1 MRIALCLQGLS
12 SGYNE
17 KNNPVSSLPCL
28 ESIKSNIISI
38 NDNVDIFIHT
48 WNEKKS
54 IKDSIKHLFKKELK
68 NSIFEKQIIFEDKNN
83 PPIYQPVHNRQYHVT
98 KSRWYSQMK
107 SIELKKQY
115 EKENN
120 FTYNF
125 VMISRFDCLYYTPI
139 DFTTLDPTKFYA
151 SHWEG
156 KTSAGVPHNLNGF
169 LDYWFIA
176 NSSNMDLF
184 GDLYNKL
191 DEYLSEGISLS
202 NHVLS
207 KYYIEKLG
215 LTDNISYML
224 NEHKDFNLNRNY

>member
-1 MRIALCLQGLS
+1 
-12 SGYNE
+12 
-17 KNNPVSSLPCL
+17 
-28 ESIKSNIISI
+28 
-38 NDNVDIFIHT
+38 
-48 WNEKKS
+48 
-54 IKDSIKHLFKKELK
+54 
-68 NSIFEKQIIFEDKNN
+68 
-83 PPIYQPVHNRQYHVT
+83 
-98 KSRWYSQMK
+98 
-107 SIELKKQY
+107 
-115 EKENN
+115 
-120 FTYNF
+120 
-125 VMISRFDCLYYTPI
+125 MISRFDCLYYTPI